1 MKLEYAS
8 YYRKNMKIKKI
19 SQKIFKTFFQK
30 LFILLYG
37 KIKENSDLDKIGVK
51 KITLN
56 NVKSDLKPEKKYS
69 IYELSNGRIYTDTI
83 QNVAII
89 KNNIL
94 VPNISFQQVNGDL
107 KSISFNSVLK
117 QGTPRIKKKFN
128 GTVFSMIQGASGN
141 NYFHFL
147 FDIITR
153 LKLCKEKYPLDNI
166 DHFYV
171 PGTYNWQKKILK
183 IFGIENDRLI
193 NSQINRHIEADKI
206 LAVDHPWYYKG
217 NIHDEVQNLPSWAI
231 LWLRNKFINMATKFN
246 CNDKIFIDRSES
258 QFKHCQFQNN
268 KEIITFLN
276 SKGFTSYKIGQL
288 DFFEQIYLF
297 NNAKIIIGPHGAAFS
312 NIIFCKPKTNI
323 IEILPET
330 HPSKKCVRLS
340 KVLNLNHNRIT
351 TPEVTSSEKELGDI
365 KFEIKKMNEI
375 IEKII

>member
-1 MKLEYAS
+1 
-8 YYRKNMKIKKI
+8 MKIKKI

-94 VPNISFQQVNGDL
+94 VPNISFQQVNGEL

-117 QGTPRIKKKFN
+117 QGTPRVKKKFN

-166 DHFYV
+166 DYFYV

-183 IFGIENDRLI
+183 NF
-193 NSQINRHIEADKI
+193 
-206 LAVDHPWYYKG
+206 
-217 NIHDEVQNLPSWAI
+217 
-231 LWLRNKFINMATKFN
+231 
-246 CNDKIFIDRSES
+246 
-258 QFKHCQFQNN
+258 
-268 KEIITFLN
+268 
-276 SKGFTSYKIGQL
+276 
-288 DFFEQIYLF
+288 
-297 NNAKIIIGPHGAAFS
+297 
-312 NIIFCKPKTNI
+312 
-323 IEILPET
+323 
-330 HPSKKCVRLS
+330 
-340 KVLNLNHNRIT
+340 
-351 TPEVTSSEKELGDI
+351 
-365 KFEIKKMNEI
+365 
-375 IEKII
+375 

>member
-1 MKLEYAS
+1 
-8 YYRKNMKIKKI
+8 MKIKKI

-94 VPNISFQQVNGDL
+94 VPNISFQQVNGEL

-166 DHFYV
+166 DYFYV

-312 NIIFCKPKTNI
+312 NIVFSNPNLHL
-323 IEILPET
+323 IEIIPED
-330 HPSKKCVRLS
+330 HPSKKCERICNILKMNYTRIKAPQIIGNKNLLGDMKVS
-340 KVLNLNHNRIT
+340 TKEIEDVLN
-351 TPEVTSSEKELGDI
+351 
-365 KFEIKKMNEI
+365 KFL
-375 IEKII
+375 